1 MRRMLGLVVTLLAL
15 TTLAAA
21 EPPGA
26 GVKTIQPTPGGEAP
40 VPEPMPVVN
49 LAVERGVRNEPAL
62 RYKLL
67 PDPLDLK
74 PGNAAPLWIR
84 AGEAASAEDRK
95 LRDSGVKGGP
105 PGTPFNLENKQVL
118 LKDLPKEEVRAYLVH
133 FALPLR
139 LADDAARRDHCDW
152 EMPPLTIQEMDFPL
166 DEIQHLRMI
175 AGLLTSRCRL
185 ELSERRFDDAL
196 RTLQTGFALAHD
208 FDKADSLVQDL
219 VGIAVGS
226 IMFGQVQE
234 WMEIRG
240 SPNLFWALTDLPAPL
255 VNVSRAMRHRT
266 KHPLSVF
273 SAAAGGAPPFRQGGA
288 ERGGYQPDRRRVV

>member
-185 ELSERRFDDAL
+185 ELSERRSTTRSAPSRLASRWRATSIRPTRWFRTSSAL
-196 RTLQTGFALAHD
+196 PSGRSCSARSRSGWRYEARRTSSG
-208 FDKADSLVQDL
+208 
-219 VGIAVGS
+219 
-226 IMFGQVQE
+226 
-234 WMEIRG
+234 R
-240 SPNLFWALTDLPAPL
+240 
-255 VNVSRAMRHRT
+255 
-266 KHPLSVF
+266 
-273 SAAAGGAPPFRQGGA
+273 
-288 ERGGYQPDRRRVV
+288 